1 MTMMRKISE
10 RMGRNIIIMGVII
23 RLKQNNKYQTQ
34 EEVDSKFEGNPP
46 DIVKTEH

>member
-1 MTMMRKISE
+1 MMKRNISE

-23 RLKQNNKYQTQ
+23 RLKQNNKYQTH
-34 EEVDSKFEGNPP
+34 EVDSKFEGNPP

>member
-1 MTMMRKISE
+1 MMKRNISE

-34 EEVDSKFEGNPP
+34 EEVDSKFEC
-46 DIVKTEH
+46 IST